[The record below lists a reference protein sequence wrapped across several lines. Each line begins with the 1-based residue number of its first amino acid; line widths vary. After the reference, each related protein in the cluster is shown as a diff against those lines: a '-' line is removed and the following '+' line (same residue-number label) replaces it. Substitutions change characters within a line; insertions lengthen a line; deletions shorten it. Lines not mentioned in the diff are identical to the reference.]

1 MGIHRATRFLIDKVD
16 TRLGDVDK
24 EIKFDKS
31 AIAVCVAAIVL
42 EIAFAF
48 LAGTSQVF
56 VVLSLIFG
64 FFAITALYILVIMIK
79 ELKADQKKKDAALQ
93 K

>member
-16 TRLGDVDK
+16 TRLGDVNK

-31 AIAVCVAAIVL
+31 AIAVCVAVIVL
-42 EIAFAF
+42 EIVFAF
-48 LAGTSQVF
+48 LASTSEVF

>member
-16 TRLGDVDK
+16 SRLGDVDK
-24 EIKFDKS
+24 EIKFDKC
-31 AIAVCVAAIVL
+31 AIATCVAVIVL
-42 EIAFAF
+42 EIAFAL
-48 LAGTSQVF
+48 LASTSQVF
-56 VVLSLIFG
+56 VALSFVLG
-64 FFAITALYILVIMIK
+64 FFAITALYILVIMIR